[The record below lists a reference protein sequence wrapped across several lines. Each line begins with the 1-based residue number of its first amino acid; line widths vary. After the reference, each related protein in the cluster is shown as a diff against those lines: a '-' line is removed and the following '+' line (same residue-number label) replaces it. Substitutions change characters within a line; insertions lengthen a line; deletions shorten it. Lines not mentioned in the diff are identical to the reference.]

1 MTLKT
6 DVTKYFSSFYNDFT
20 SPIQV
25 FNRDGK
31 LVFVNKAFTDSW
43 GYSLSELEDYN
54 IFNDLSLKRAE
65 FFELIRKS
73 FNENIAAD
81 FNNYTDS
88 LIKSKKISASIY
100 SSRLLPL
107 MFEEEKYFVLIHED
121 RTEIFLAEAEV
132 KKAREASK
140 EADRLKNTFLNVL
153 SHELRTPL
161 NIILGYSTIIK
172 EGLKDKISAE
182 EKIYL
187 DNLHNGS
194 ERLFN
199 SISQMLEFAQLEAG
213 NFKLTIETVD
223 FVPLLQA
230 SIQNIKQQALE
241 KKIDLKTIV
250 NEDSILVDID
260 IHCIE
265 NALNNLLENAI
276 KFTSRGFIE
285 IETSILKD
293 HELAV
298 CKIKD
303 SGVGISAEYLDHL
316 YSPFSQE
323 DLNLSRNYEGNGL
336 GLALTKRYVEKLG
349 GSLVVDSIKGVGS
362 TFTLTL
368 PLSKKSKIK
377 VAKKN
382 EFAKFEVKKVLMMD
396 NFGETAELV
405 KAFLRDFAGVSVHGF
420 EKFMDHLVKNDEYQ
434 LVILDIN
441 LNQWQDGLILCK
453 EISNK
458 DPYKRP
464 VFIIS
469 GETDNNKINQY
480 FEAGAAKFIIKPFT
494 KLNLIESFSSVIT

>member
-1 MTLKT
+1 MKN

-54 IFNDLSLKRAE
+54 IFNDLSLKRTE
-65 FFELIRKS
+65 FFELIRKA

-88 LIKSKKISASIY
+88 LITSKKISASIY
-100 SSRLLPL
+100 SSRLFPL
-107 MFEEEKYFVLIHED
+107 MFEEENYFVLIHED

-182 EKIYL
+182 EKVYL

-223 FVPLLQA
+223 LVPLLQS

-241 KKIDLKTIV
+241 KKIDLKTIIK
-250 NEDSILVDID
+250 EESILVDID

-265 NALNNLLENAI
+265 NALNNLIENAI

-285 IETSILKD
+285 IETGILK
-293 HELAV
+293 
-298 CKIKD
+298 
-303 SGVGISAEYLDHL
+303 
-316 YSPFSQE
+316 
-323 DLNLSRNYEGNGL
+323 
-336 GLALTKRYVEKLG
+336 
-349 GSLVVDSIKGVGS
+349 GS
-362 TFTLTL
+362 
-368 PLSKKSKIK
+368 
-377 VAKKN
+377 
-382 EFAKFEVKKVLMMD
+382 
-396 NFGETAELV
+396 
-405 KAFLRDFAGVSVHGF
+405 
-420 EKFMDHLVKNDEYQ
+420 
-434 LVILDIN
+434 
-441 LNQWQDGLILCK
+441 
-453 EISNK
+453 
-458 DPYKRP
+458 
-464 VFIIS
+464 
-469 GETDNNKINQY
+469 
-480 FEAGAAKFIIKPFT
+480 
-494 KLNLIESFSSVIT
+494 